1 MNGGDAFWFGRSGGG
16 ADKRVPIIDPG
27 MLRFRPIAPKPA
39 TGGLVSGAGNLP
51 ESKSCLA
58 VKRRA
63 KRRYVRVR
71 KNNSQCKM
79 RSRSQGGGRRRGK
92 PVLTLQLLPE
102 RAEPRESMASG
113 VPLDL
118 VPMIITPREVSQ
130 PDRERPLKLNVHGAN
145 SWDPTVVN
153 PLKRAVAV
161 SWLTVERVGVD
172 PCMGAV
178 GEFFP
183 GSTDDEKIKNLRSD
197 MCPGL
202 VSDFQ
207 NRVHWVNDAYVWFA
221 SGQNRGE
228 VEHHPHRPPSPG
240 VEVRLVVKER
250 LPMCQ
255 RAFTCQVTW
264 RDERWARARTV
275 PCDVWRLDGFGGFA
289 WRLDVKAA
297 LGLGF

>member
-1 MNGGDAFWFGRSGGG
+1 MDGGDAFWFGRSVGG
-16 ADKRVPIIDPG
+16 ADKRVPIIDPI
-27 MLRFRPIAPKPA
+27 MLRFRPIAPKPP
-39 TGGLVSGAGNLP
+39 TGGPASGAGELP
-51 ESKSCLA
+51 ESKSWLA

-71 KNNSQCKM
+71 KNNSQCK
-79 RSRSQGGGRRRGK
+79 RRGRSQAGGHSRGK

-102 RAEPRESMASG
+102 QAEPRESMASG

-118 VPMIITPREVSQ
+118 VPMIIAPREVYQ
-130 PDRERPLKLNVHGAN
+130 PDRDRPLKFNVDVAN
-145 SWDPTVVN
+145 WGDPTVLN

-172 PCMGAV
+172 PCMGVV
-178 GEFFP
+178 GEFFA

-197 MCPGL
+197 TCPGL

-207 NRVHWVNDAYVWFA
+207 NRVHWVNNAYVWFA
-221 SGQNRGE
+221 SGESRGE
-228 VEHHPHRPPSPG
+228 VEPGPHRPPAPE
-240 VEVRLVVKER
+240 VEVRLVAKER
-250 LPMCQ
+250 LPTCQ
-255 RAFTCQVTW
+255 RAFTCHVTW
-264 RDERWARARTV
+264 RDERWTTARTV